1 LLRVDVD
8 FGLTPSGLSSPETF
22 RCIITGYSSLCAPQ
36 VTTQVENCSRGKGRT
51 EQDCDGNDSDERERS
66 LGISND
72 SNSPPTRQGMV
83 LSKEEL

>member
-1 LLRVDVD
+1 MDVD
-8 FGLTPSGLSSPETF
+8 FGLTPSGAEQPRNVSVYNRRVFWL
-22 RCIITGYSSLCAPQ
+22 RAQ
-36 VTTQVENCSRGKGRT
+36 VMTQVANRSRGKGRT
-51 EQDCDGNDSDERERS
+51 EQDCDSDDSDERERS